1 MPQPPSHI
9 HPVLMYG
16 SKSRLCAGRR
26 APHIVWHPV
35 ACEGPPGM
43 GIFMQ
48 VDDAVS
54 EFTPMLLILVA
65 TCGTLD
71 TNSLY

>member
-1 MPQPPSHI
+1 
-9 HPVLMYG
+9 MYG

-26 APHIVWHPV
+26 ALPIVWHPV
-35 ACEGPPGM
+35 ACEGPRGM
-43 GIFMQ
+43 GIVMQ
-48 VDDAVS
+48 VDDDIG

-71 TNSLY
+71 TNSLYW

>member
-1 MPQPPSHI
+1 MAVSLGCVQVVEH
-9 HPVLMYG
+9 
-16 SKSRLCAGRR
+16 
-26 APHIVWHPV
+26 HIVWHPV

-43 GIFMQ
+43 GIIMQ
-48 VDDAVS
+48 VDDAVG
-54 EFTPMLLILVA
+54 EFNPMLLILVA